1 MISRQTLSFSLRR
14 VGQALLALFVV
25 NTLFGLLPLELTQAA
40 WQLRAIDLL
49 LTTAPFTL
57 LGAALLLLSER
68 HMHRRAQP
76 VLSAKLL
83 RKLARLASIGF
94 LLLIPLLINAVWTQI
109 RSADLGAQ
117 ATIRSLER
125 RVNAVRSAGSGSEL
139 ITLSAGLPADWQPR
153 PSDSLAANRARL
165 LGRVEPELAKLRTN
179 VDQRKNQA
187 IQVGLKEGSKNAFL
201 ALIYAWALTGIRHR
215 ISATDVFDESTEEP
229 FEENFEEPFEDHP
242 DGSFEDSFAE
252 SHADSDF
259 ADPEF
264 SENTEGDMQ
273 ADRDA
278 RGL

>member
-14 VGQALLALFVV
+14 LGLALLALFVV
-25 NTLFGLLPLELTQAA
+25 NNLFGLLPLQLTQAA

-68 HMHRRAQP
+68 HMSRLAKP
-76 VLSAKLL
+76 LLSAKLL
-83 RKLARLASIGF
+83 RKLARGASIGF
-94 LLLIPLLINAVWTQI
+94 LLLIPLLISAVWTQI
-109 RSADLGAQ
+109 RSADVAAQ

-125 RVNAVRSAGSGSEL
+125 RVNGVRSAGSGSEL

-165 LGRVEPELAKLRTN
+165 LGRVEPELARLRTN

-187 IQVGLKEGSKNAFL
+187 IQVGLKEGSKNALL

-215 ISATDVFDESTEEP
+215 ISATDVFDESIEEP
-229 FEENFEEPFEDHP
+229 FDEYP

-252 SHADSDF
+252 PHDDSDLE
-259 ADPEF
+259 DPEL
-264 SENTEGDMQ
+264 SEN
-273 ADRDA
+273 A
-278 RGL
+278 

>member
-14 VGQALLALFVV
+14 LGLALLTLFVV
-25 NTLFGLLPLELTQAA
+25 NNLFGLLPLELTKAA

-68 HMHRRAQP
+68 HMSRLAKP
-76 VLSAKLL
+76 LLSAKLL

-94 LLLIPLLINAVWTQI
+94 LLLIPLLISAVWTQI
-109 RSADLGAQ
+109 RSADVAAQ

-125 RVNAVRSAGSGSEL
+125 RVNGVRSAGSGSEL

-187 IQVGLKEGSKNAFL
+187 IQVGLKEGSKNALL

-215 ISATDVFDESTEEP
+215 ISATDVFDESIEEPIEEP
-229 FEENFEEPFEDHP
+229 FDEYP

-252 SHADSDF
+252 PHDDSDLE
-259 ADPEF
+259 DPEL
-264 SENTEGDMQ
+264 SNN
-273 ADRDA
+273 A
-278 RGL
+278 

>member
-14 VGQALLALFVV
+14 LGLALLALFVV

-76 VLSAKLL
+76 LLSAKLL

-109 RSADLGAQ
+109 RTADVAAQ

-125 RVNAVRSAGSGSEL
+125 RVNGVRSAGSGSEL
-139 ITLSAGLPADWQPR
+139 ITLSAGLPAAGQPR
-153 PSDSLAANRARL
+153 ANDSLAVNRARL
-165 LGRVEPELAKLRTN
+165 LGRIEPELAKLRTN

-187 IQVGLKEGSKNAFL
+187 IQVGLKEGSKNALL
-201 ALIYAWALTGIRHR
+201 ALIYAWAMASIRHR
-215 ISATDVFDESTEEP
+215 ISATDVFDESIEEP
-229 FEENFEEPFEDHP
+229 FEENFEEPFEEHP

-252 SHADSDF
+252 PHDDSDLEN
-259 ADPEF
+259 PEL
-264 SENTEGDMQ
+264 SDN
-273 ADRDA
+273 A
-278 RGL
+278 